1 MMTEQFIQI
10 ALPNNKCVYELMNLD
25 KDDKI
30 KAIELGISALNFI
43 NEKKLRYENSEFN
56 DKLNENE
63 EKYKAIIQNFQKQL
77 KNKIEENSKLQETFI
92 LEKNK
97 MHKDITTNIELQF
110 EEKINDKEKR
120 IEILTTQL
128 ETNSQQLNCIKE
140 THFNN
145 ERERT
150 ELLYNKHKKKWKN

>member
-63 EKYKAIIQNFQKQL
+63 EKYKAIIQNFKV
-77 KNKIEENSKLQETFI
+77 KRSIEK
-92 LEKNK
+92 
-97 MHKDITTNIELQF
+97 
-110 EEKINDKEKR
+110 
-120 IEILTTQL
+120 
-128 ETNSQQLNCIKE
+128 
-140 THFNN
+140 
-145 ERERT
+145 
-150 ELLYNKHKKKWKN
+150 